1 MSALEKLELAMNIS
15 ELESFIDS
23 GMSKT
28 HIYQPVILLV
38 LLESDGAVSVEKI
51 AAKCSAVSTGSA
63 SEFQKKLQ
71 KYPKEALL
79 KRGVI
84 TVEGSEFKL
93 AIDFSALT
101 ENQKSHLIKLCGEKL
116 EYALKAAK

>member
-1 MSALEKLELAMNIS
+1 MNIS
-15 ELESFIDS
+15 ELETFIDS

-28 HIYQPVILLV
+28 HIYQPAIVLV
-38 LLESDGAVSVEKI
+38 LLENGGSATIEKI
-51 AAKCSAVSTGSA
+51 SAKCSSLSNGSA

-101 ENQKSHLIKLCGEKL
+101 ENQKSHLIKLCSEKL
-116 EYALKAAK
+116 EYALKAGK

>member
-1 MSALEKLELAMNIS
+1 MNIS
-15 ELESFIDS
+15 ELETFIDS

-28 HIYQPVILLV
+28 HIYQPAILLT
-38 LLESDGAVSVEKI
+38 LLEHGGSASLEKI
-51 AAKCSAVSTGSA
+51 AIKCSSLSTGSA
-63 SEFQKKLQ
+63 SEFQKRLQ

-93 AIDFSALT
+93 AIDLAALT

>member
-1 MSALEKLELAMNIS
+1 MNFSA
-15 ELESFIDS
+15 LESFIDS

-28 HIYQPVILLV
+28 HIYQPAIILT
-38 LLESDGAVSVEKI
+38 LLEHGGSAAVEKI
-51 AAKCSAVSTGSA
+51 AAKCSSISTGSA

-93 AIDFSALT
+93 AIDFSALA